1 MTTSSVNLLPILI
14 VFVVPLL
21 LGCAFIV
28 AAFRLR
34 RRWTRLTS
42 GVFGSVFLTA
52 FCFAVISFA
61 PYVWASLLE
70 SKWYPANPKTKAE
83 LESYLSLYSR
93 HDIQPSHS
101 DWGRDH
107 QLKPGERM
115 TQYLLLWSAPLD
127 VVYSSNDTIVAIYT
141 SYE

>member
-1 MTTSSVNLLPILI
+1 MITSFVNLLPILI
-14 VFVVPLL
+14 VFVTPPLI
-21 LGCAFIV
+21 GCTLVV

-34 RRWTRLTS
+34 RKWTRLTS
-42 GVFGSVFLTA
+42 GVFGSVFLIA
-52 FCFAVISFA
+52 FCIAVISFA
-61 PYVWASLLE
+61 PYLWASLLE

-83 LESYLSLYSR
+83 LESYLSLYAQ
-93 HDIQPSHS
+93 HDIQPLHS
-101 DWGRDH
+101 DWGRNH

-127 VVYSSNDTIVAIYT
+127 VVYSSNDMIVAIYT